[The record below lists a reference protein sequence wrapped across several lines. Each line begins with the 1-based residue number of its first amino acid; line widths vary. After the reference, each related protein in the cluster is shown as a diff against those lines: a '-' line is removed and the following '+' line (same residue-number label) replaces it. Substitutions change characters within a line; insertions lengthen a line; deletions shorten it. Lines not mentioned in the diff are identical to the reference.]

1 MAKIEVAYSLEIE
14 EYVGAIEANEL
25 WIEGKLKDKKAFI
38 CAGKDCYAGITCKN
52 MDTYASDRK
61 MIPHFIMSQ
70 QDNMHSESCEIYR
83 EFLKIDINRNKTK
96 NLECKEK
103 AGKGICFHM
112 TRPERHRI
120 IEHILPTGQEINLKE
135 REKQIRKK
143 RIKAIK
149 LHYIYKELCAIL
161 Y

>member
-25 WIEGKLKDKKAFI
+25 WIDGKLKDKKAFI

-61 MIPHFIMSQ
+61 MMSQ
-70 QDNMHSESCEIYR
+70 QDNMHSDSCEIYR
-83 EFLKIDINRNKTK
+83 DFLEKDVNRNNTK
-96 NLECKEK
+96 KHECKGK
-103 AGKGICFHM
+103 TGKGICFHM

-120 IEHILPTGQEINLKE
+120 IEHTLPTEQEINLKE

>member
-1 MAKIEVAYSLEIE
+1 MDEIE
-14 EYVGAIEANEL
+14 SDDVGALPGFLIVLKIKILKMNKYNVIVNKNEL

-38 CAGKDCYAGITCKN
+38 CAGKDCYAGITCEY

-96 NLECKEK
+96 TLNVEK
-103 AGKGICFHM
+103 
-112 TRPERHRI
+112 
-120 IEHILPTGQEINLKE
+120 
-135 REKQIRKK
+135 KQV
-143 RIKAIK
+143 KAYAFI
-149 LHYIYKELCAIL
+149 
-161 Y
+161 